1 MPELM
6 TFCEAREC
14 WLKEREKFPCLM
26 MVCTKIGP
34 ASAYPGE
41 KVMVVVNKDIAHM
54 FIAEIK

>member
-1 MPELM
+1 M